1 MVCFFPIF
9 KLNLKT
15 DEEIKKLRNQE
26 IIFYKFFNILISF
39 INFYYFLYSPPMQTL
54 LKQYFG
60 HDNFRPLQEEIIDNV
75 VLGNDSFV
83 LMPTGGGKSLCFQL
97 PALKFNG
104 ITLVI
109 SPLIALMKD
118 QVDSLKECGIKAE
131 FINSTLTPTQI
142 EIICQQAKRDEI
154 KILYIAPERFA
165 LPSFQTF
172 LKNLNISL
180 IAVDE
185 AHCISEWGHDFRPD
199 YRNLSQL
206 KNIFSSVPVMALTAT
221 ATAKVREDII
231 NQLNLKKA
239 KTFISSFNREN
250 LNIKII
256 NKKKAFP
263 KLVNLLDKYKNE
275 SAIIYCFSRKETEE
289 IAENLR
295 LNKFNARAYHA
306 GLEKSKR
313 KLVQELFVKDEV
325 NIIVA
330 TIAFGMGI
338 DKPDIRLVV
347 HYTYPKTLEGYYQ
360 EIGRAG
366 RDGLPSECVMFYTYA
381 DTRKHEFFI
390 NQIKEN
396 SLRQRAQEKLSEV
409 LNFGELTT
417 CRKKYLLKYF
427 GEELKKDN
435 CQSCDNCTT
444 EKEILDAEIIA
455 KKIISA
461 IIRTGNRFGKNYII
475 DVLLGKKNQKVLR
488 NRHDELSVFGI
499 VDDFE
504 ENELGQIIN
513 QLINLNYIFKS
524 IGEYPTLSLTKQGAE
539 FLGKDQKLE
548 IQKPKVDIEFK
559 KTAQRGELDY
569 NKDLFEKLRIL
580 RKQIATAENVPPFVI
595 FGDITLQEMAYYFP
609 ADNQSFLALS
619 GVGAKKMEKF
629 SAIFLPVINSFA
641 KENNIKPIAFPEKET
656 NARIVTTNSA
666 RQKFYTKTRE
676 LVTKKVSLER
686 IAKNQNLT
694 VGTIINHIE
703 KLIDMGESLDFDYLK
718 LPSDRYEI
726 MKEAFLQC
734 GNEKLKPVFEYLNEK
749 YSYEELKLVRVLMSK
764 H

>member
-1 MVCFFPIF
+1 M
-9 KLNLKT
+9 K
-15 DEEIKKLRNQE
+15 
-26 IIFYKFFNILISF
+26 
-39 INFYYFLYSPPMQTL
+39 TL

-60 HDNFRPLQEEIIDNV
+60 HDEFRPLQEEIINNV
-75 VLGNDSFV
+75 FLGKDSFV
-83 LMPTGGGKSLCFQL
+83 LMPTGGGKSLCYQL

-104 ITLVI
+104 TALVI

-131 FINSTLTPTQI
+131 FINSTLTQSQI
-142 EIICQQAKRDEI
+142 EEICQRLKNDEI
-154 KILYIAPERFA
+154 KILYVAPERFA
-165 LPSFQTF
+165 LSGFQSF

-206 KNIFSSVPVMALTAT
+206 KNIFPSVPLIALTAT

-231 NQLNLKKA
+231 EQLSLQKA
-239 KTFISSFNREN
+239 KIFISSFNREN

-256 NKKKAFP
+256 NKKEAFS

-275 SAIIYCFSRKETEE
+275 SVIIYCFSRKETEE
-289 IAENLR
+289 IAENLK

-325 NIIVA
+325 DIIVA

-338 DKPDIRLVV
+338 DKPDVRLVV

-366 RDGLPSECVMFYTYA
+366 RDGLPSDCVMFYTYA

-390 NQIKEN
+390 NQIKEDN
-396 SLRQRAQEKLSEV
+396 LRRRAQEKLDEV

-427 GEELKKDN
+427 GEKMEKDK
-435 CQSCDNCTT
+435 CESCDNCLT
-444 EKEILDAEIIA
+444 EKEVFDAEIIA
-455 KKIISA
+455 KKIMSA
-461 IIRTGNRFGKNYII
+461 IVRTGNRFGKNYII
-475 DVLLGKKNQKVLR
+475 DVLLGKKNQKISR

-499 VDDFE
+499 VNDFG

-513 QLINLNYIFKS
+513 QLVNLNYIFKNV
-524 IGEYPTLSLTKQGAE
+524 GEYPTLSITKPGAK
-539 FLGKDQKLE
+539 FLVSKQKLE
-548 IQKPKVDIEFK
+548 MQKPQTDIGFK
-559 KTAQRGELDY
+559 KIKADELAY
-569 NKDLFEKLRIL
+569 NQELFEKLRAL
-580 RKQIATAENVPPFVI
+580 RKQIADAENVPPFVI

-609 ADNQSFLALS
+609 ADKQNFLSLS

-629 SAIFLPVINSFA
+629 SEIFLPVINDFA
-641 KENNIKPIAFPEKET
+641 KANNISPIPFGDKTREE
-656 NARIVTTNSA
+656 RIIVKNNVQ
-666 RQKFYTKTRE
+666 QKFYTKTRE
-676 LVTKKVSLER
+676 LITKKISVER
-686 IAKNQNLT
+686 IAKNQDLT
-694 VGTIINHIE
+694 VGTIISHIE
-703 KLIDMGESLDFDYLK
+703 KLIDAGESLDFEYLK
-718 LPSDRYEI
+718 LPSDRYEV
-726 MKEAFLQC
+726 MKAAFLEC
-734 GNEKLKPVFEYLNEK
+734 GNEKLKPVFEYLNEE
-749 YSYEELKLVRVLMSK
+749 YSYDELKLARILMNV
-764 H
+764 